1 MNCWEWLNF
10 QLFSRVCCFYF
21 FGRGVLLFSP
31 PCHRV
36 GGGGDQLIPD
46 NLEDSLRQTC
56 LGLKYQQ
63 EMDGDLCFQS
73 QLLTKLKQLLTIYDT
88 MYPTAGQ
95 EELLCMSFSKCGRG
109 SSFTER
115 GEETCT
121 SLCPC
126 LQVTRRQTESLP
138 TRTASQLP
146 PVHQSSTF

>member
-138 TRTASQLP
+138 TRTPSQLP